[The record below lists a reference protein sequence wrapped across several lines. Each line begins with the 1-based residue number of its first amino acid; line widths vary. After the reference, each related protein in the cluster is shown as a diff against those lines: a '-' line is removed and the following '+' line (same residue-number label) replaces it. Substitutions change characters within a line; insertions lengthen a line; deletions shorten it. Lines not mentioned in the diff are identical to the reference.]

1 MQVLIIG
8 GGNQGMNIADRLMK
22 QDEFRMVFRSSEYR
36 ITFVE
41 KDEERC
47 EKLERRYNVP
57 IFHGDGTKLEVLDQ
71 VEPQKMDVAIA
82 ATNHDE
88 RNTIMALQAKRLGI
102 ARVVAIARDPDYV
115 ELLEASGIV
124 CISAPYATA
133 AMVENYLDRPGVADL
148 FEIGTGVASLIDM
161 QVPESALV
169 VGKKIS
175 EIDIP
180 AHCVVAAVIRE
191 GEFVVPRGNTEIQ
204 SGDHIVFVGPG
215 DAVKT
220 AHEMFSESEGGEG

>member
-8 GGNQGMNIADRLMK
+8 GGNQGMNIADRLLK
-22 QDEFRMVFRSSEYR
+22 QDEFRMIFRSAEYR

-41 KDEERC
+41 RDEERC
-47 EKLERRYNVP
+47 KELERRYNVP
-57 IFHGDGTKLEVLDQ
+57 IFHGDGTKLEILDQ
-71 VEPQKMDVAIA
+71 VDPRKMDVAIA
-82 ATNHDE
+82 ATNNDE

-102 ARVVAIARDPDYV
+102 ERVVAIARDPDYA
-115 ELLEASGIV
+115 ELLEESGIV

-148 FEIGTGVASLIDM
+148 FEIESGVASLIEM
-161 QVPESALV
+161 TVREEARV
-169 VGKKIS
+169 VGRQIR

-180 AHCVVAAVIRE
+180 DQCVIAAVIRKHQ
-191 GEFVVPRGNTEIQ
+191 FVVPRGNTEIH

-215 DAVKT
+215 DAIKA
-220 AHEMFSESEGGEG
+220 AHKKFSESKVGGG